1 MQELETKVIYGKAE
15 DSYFLSF
22 SRIVTAC
29 LGIKP
34 DCSYKVLMYA
44 CAKCDDH
51 QMIRMDSLFRQE
63 CMEKMDISYA
73 TYEKARTSLIKANI
87 LKPQEKSKD
96 FKTGKVSYY
105 KGVYRI
111 NEAIAW
117 KGTARSRAR
126 LFEEGLVAKITV
138 EAVPVSEAIQLM

>member
-1 MQELETKVIYGKAE
+1 MEELETKVIYGDAK
-15 DSYFLSF
+15 DPYFLTF
-22 SRIVTAC
+22 SKVITAC

-44 CAKCDDH
+44 CSKCDDH
-51 QMIRMDSLFRQE
+51 QMIRMDELFRKE

-73 TYEKARTSLIKANI
+73 TYDKARKALIGAGI
-87 LKPQEKSKD
+87 FKPQSKPKSSRADETK
-96 FKTGKVSYY
+96 YY

-117 KGTARSRAR
+117 KGTASSRAR
-126 LFEEGLVAKITV
+126 LFREGLVAKITV
-138 EAVPVSEAIQLM
+138 EAVPVSEAKSF